1 MPRYLAYRS
10 LSVLAACLFAFITTS
25 PAFACGG
32 EVRVTYHE
40 ASPDVFVIDYPKGQF
55 GHITSVSIDLSTSRG
70 QAYVDTPYGPAG
82 PTGGSGVEFGALT
95 GFASGSQTGTVT
107 FKSFPPGHRFTMLI
121 DLDDLAVGGDRNQN
135 VLVSN
140 EIEGGKV
147 AVRIRDAGGQV
158 RTLTGEFDAKGV
170 AYVGNRACA

>member
-1 MPRYLAYRS
+1 MPICIAYRS
-10 LSVLAACLFAFITTS
+10 LSVLAACLISFAPAL

-32 EVRVTYHE
+32 EVRVTYYE
-40 ASPDVFVIDYPKGQF
+40 ASPDLFVIDYPKGQL
-55 GHITSVSIDLSTSRG
+55 GHVASVSIDLSSSRG

-82 PTGGSGVEFGALT
+82 AGVGGGVEFGALT

-147 AVRIRDAGGQV
+147 AVHIRDAGGQV